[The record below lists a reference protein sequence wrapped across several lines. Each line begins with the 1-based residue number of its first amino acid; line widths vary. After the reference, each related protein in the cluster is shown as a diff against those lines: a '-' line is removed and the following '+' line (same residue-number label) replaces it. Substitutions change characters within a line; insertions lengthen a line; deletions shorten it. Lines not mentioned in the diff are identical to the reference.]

1 MKQLAALSSVVVL
14 TSLMLAC
21 SGEPVVEEAAGALPD
36 GPHPVIVVAVDGL
49 RADWLGCYGGP
60 ELTPAID
67 ALAAESV
74 RFDSAWAQ
82 APEMLPSLAALLSGM
97 YPTSNGLRSPG
108 DELQAEAVT
117 LAEVTKELGMTT
129 AAFVEGRP
137 GGADYGLAQ
146 GFGSYQVVPTP
157 GADAIDWMGR
167 NAAEDFL
174 LVMAGWG
181 SRALEEAAEM
191 LGDEGA
197 IDPGR
202 IAEVLASRGSDD
214 PKLFNDAELARIRDW
229 YAARIQ
235 VVDRFVAGL
244 VAELGASG
252 LDRRATLIL
261 VGTSGFALQEH
272 GDLFGETVYA
282 PVTRVPLLIR
292 LPGGSSPVVVDNVV
306 EVLDLMPTVADLLG
320 AEVPAPVQGA
330 SLLPV
335 IEGTSRPP
343 YVAFG
348 ETPQGLGQRFVA
360 LAGYRA
366 VATGDQL
373 ELFHTAVDPLE
384 LEDLAEAEP
393 DKLAKLAND
402 LEAWSKMVAATSLDP
417 ELRTDAELDDETLK
431 QLKSLGYIQ

>member
-1 MKQLAALSSVVVL
+1 
-14 TSLMLAC
+14 
-21 SGEPVVEEAAGALPD
+21 
-36 GPHPVIVVAVDGL
+36 
-49 RADWLGCYGGP
+49 
-60 ELTPAID
+60 
-67 ALAAESV
+67 
-74 RFDSAWAQ
+74 
-82 APEMLPSLAALLSGM
+82 
-97 YPTSNGLRSPG
+97 
-108 DELQAEAVT
+108 
-117 LAEVTKELGMTT
+117 
-129 AAFVEGRP
+129 
-137 GGADYGLAQ
+137 
-146 GFGSYQVVPTP
+146 
-157 GADAIDWMGR
+157 
-167 NAAEDFL
+167 
-174 LVMAGWG
+174 
-181 SRALEEAAEM
+181 
-191 LGDEGA
+191 
-197 IDPGR
+197 R

-214 PKLFNDAELARIRDW
+214 PKLFDDAELARIRDW
-229 YAARIQ
+229 YAARVQ

-261 VGTSGFALQEH
+261 VGTNGFALQEH

-335 IEGTSRPP
+335 IEGTSTPP

-348 ETPQGLGQRFVA
+348 ETPQGPGQRFVA

-366 VATGDQL
+366 VATGDRL
-373 ELFHTAVDPLE
+373 ELFHTAADPLE